1 MITKSPTPLDLE
13 NMWTATFSP
22 SDSMLNLPADLTNAQ
37 AIMTIQPRRPHEHK
51 STWWYGSPYSSY
63 SFPGT
68 ISTETGEIV
77 NADNKLTV
85 SLQLSPGEYEIRGDL
100 ITNNSTVITPFVNGI
115 LWISK
120 GMAQLSLQAM
130 K

>member
-1 MITKSPTPLDLE
+1 MITKSPTPLDLD
-13 NMWTATFSP
+13 NFWTATFSP
-22 SDSMLNLPADLTNAQ
+22 SDTMLGLPADLTGAQ
-37 AIMTIQPRRPHEHK
+37 AVMIIRPKRRREK
-51 STWWYGSPYSSY
+51 SDWWYGGPYSTY

-85 SLQLSPGEYEIRGDL
+85 SIQLFPGEYHIRGDL
-100 ITNNSTVITPFVNGI
+100 ITNNSTVITPFVNGT
-115 LWISK
+115 LAISK

>member
-22 SDSMLNLPADLTNAQ
+22 SDTMLNLPADLTNAQ
-37 AIMTIQPRRPHEHK
+37 AVMTIRPKRRREK
-51 STWWYGSPYSSY
+51 SDWWYGGPYSTY

-85 SLQLSPGEYEIRGDL
+85 SLQLSPGEYDIRGDL
-100 ITNNSTVITPFVNGI
+100 ITNNSTVITPFINGV
-115 LWISK
+115 LSISK
-120 GMAQLSLQAM
+120 CMSQLSLQAM